1 MSASFDIETLRRRVA
16 TQERLSPAR
25 RPKVALGPDRLD
37 AALPAG
43 GLSTDALHEIV
54 PAAPGDF
61 AAGTGF
67 GLCLLAQI
75 ARVRPGFALWVVPDY
90 RGFQEGELYPL
101 GLAALGFDPGR
112 LIRIEARK
120 GIDILWA
127 LEEGLAHSALT
138 AVIGVLPEG
147 ERAYDFTT
155 SRRLALRAAKQGVT
169 ALILRGRARSGAA
182 TAAET
187 RWSVHALPGAAS
199 GGIGPPRWRLELTKC
214 RKGTPGRWDV
224 EWDHE
229 TLSFRLPAPLADRT
243 SAGAYGAGGSEWAKA
258 S

>member
-1 MSASFDIETLRRRVA
+1 MRRPRVA
-16 TQERLSPAR
+16 LEPE
-25 RPKVALGPDRLD
+25 RLD

-43 GLSTDALHEIV
+43 GLATDALHEIV
-54 PAAPGDF
+54 PAAAGDF
-61 AAGTGF
+61 AAGIGF
-67 GLCLLAQI
+67 GCCLLAQI
-75 ARVRPGFALWVVPDY
+75 ARLRPGLALWVVPDY
-90 RGFQEGELYPL
+90 RGFQEGALYPP

-112 LIRIEARK
+112 LIRIDARK
-120 GIDILWA
+120 GVDILWA
-127 LEEGLAHSALT
+127 LEEGLACSALT

-155 SRRLALRAAKQGVT
+155 SRRLALRAARQGVT
-169 ALILRGRARSGAA
+169 ALILRDRAGSGAA

-187 RWSVHALPGAAS
+187 RWSVAPLPGAAS
-199 GGIGPPRWRLELTKC
+199 GGVGPPSWRLELTKC

-229 TLSFRLPAPLADRT
+229 TLSFRLPVPLADRAP
-243 SAGAYGAGGSEWAKA
+243 AGAYGAGGSEWAEA